1 MKGEVAL
8 CHHNLTSAWLT
19 NVFLFLR
26 SVAFPWLCTPVVAL
40 CNFCQRGAPGLPLY
54 RCSRYLLLSC
64 NLLLKFIFTSINS
77 VPSVSVN
84 FLYLISLGQGVC
96 IFFLYFFLCT
106 LIFYLLFHGKRIKG
120 FLFFCSTC
128 WLTVPNIL
136 PKNWLHGP
144 WGKHSVSPHHHCA
157 LEQAPSGSCSCLHSW
172 TVQVLAYLTRLLL
185 SGEHDERDIDFN
197 NQCFQVHS

>member
-96 IFFLYFFLCT
+96 IFFNF
-106 LIFYLLFHGKRIKG
+106 IFYARLF
-120 FLFFCSTC
+120 STC
-128 WLTVPNIL
+128 CFMAKESKAFCFFVPPADSRYPISFQRTDYTDPGGSILFLPTIIVRWNKLPAEVAAASTLELFKSWLT
-136 PKNWLHGP
+136 
-144 WGKHSVSPHHHCA
+144 
-157 LEQAPSGSCSCLHSW
+157 
-172 TVQVLAYLTRLLL
+172 
-185 SGEHDERDIDFN
+185 
-197 NQCFQVHS
+197 